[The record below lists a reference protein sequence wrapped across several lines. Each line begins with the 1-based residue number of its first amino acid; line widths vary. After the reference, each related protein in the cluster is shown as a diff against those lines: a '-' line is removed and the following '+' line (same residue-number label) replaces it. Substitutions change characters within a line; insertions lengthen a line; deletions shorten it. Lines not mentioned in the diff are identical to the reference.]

1 MNNLLDSGKHS
12 DLRIVCHGES
22 WNVHRNAANLGVID
36 LAKYEPK
43 IVEKLL
49 RYIYQDDYDDERE
62 TIPPPSKSEHPRQKP
77 GKPLPNGEA
86 LMINIKVLLIA
97 EKFDLDGLMKLAVEK
112 HEEAVQMLWDTPSFG
127 RSILLLYDSEMNEVL
142 GRELRNATIN
152 AIANNAAELLKNKAF
167 RGILIRCG
175 ELATEVLSIVV
186 TGEGWW

>member
-22 WNVHRNAANLGVID
+22 WNVHRNEANLGVID
-36 LAKYEPK
+36 LAKHEPK

-62 TIPPPSKSEHPRQKP
+62 TVSPPSKSVHPRQNP

-97 EKFDLDGLMKLAVEK
+97 EKFGLDGLMKLAVEK

-127 RSILLLYDSEMNEVL
+127 RSILLLYDSEMNEIL

-152 AIANNAAELLKNKAF
+152 AIANNVAELLKNKAF

-175 ELATEVLSIVV
+175 ELATEVLSIAL

>member
-1 MNNLLDSGKHS
+1 
-12 DLRIVCHGES
+12 
-22 WNVHRNAANLGVID
+22 VID

-62 TIPPPSKSEHPRQKP
+62 TIPPPSKSENPRQKP

-97 EKFDLDGLMKLAVEK
+97 EKFVLDGLMKLAVEK

-127 RSILLLYDSEMNEVL
+127 RSILLLYDSDMNEVL
-142 GRELRNATIN
+142 SRELRNATIN

-175 ELATEVLSIVV
+175 ELATEVLSIAV